1 MLKKFLSTIIFL
13 MLLSFGALKAQGKF
27 CFQGASIKAQ
37 SGLPGLVYQDTALN
51 SPEIIRFSTRPL
63 VSPYQYLV
71 TDTNNII
78 VMVSPSNSI
87 NISGLTAGSYRVW
100 SFSFIGEITAE
111 VGQDASAVQLAAF
124 CSGLSRNFIP
134 FVINSHEPDN
144 GNGDGGN
151 GGDNGMSNGS
161 GPDPDVVISY
171 GSLLEAIERNSL
183 LQILERGVENAGLEA
198 ALAGED
204 PLTVFAPVNNAFAA
218 LDAADLVALFDLPTT
233 ALRTTILNHAVAG
246 SYSAADLFNGQVL
259 TALTGNSLS
268 VMINDE
274 GVFVGGAKVIQTDIG
289 AVNGIVHLVQNIVES
304 IAP

>member
-1 MLKKFLSTIIFL
+1 MSKKFLSTTIFL
-13 MLLSFGALKAQGKF
+13 MLFCIVAADAQGKF
-27 CFQGASIKAQ
+27 CFEGATIKAS
-37 SGLPGLVYQDTALN
+37 SGAPGLVYQDTALG
-51 SPEIIRFSTRPL
+51 SPEIIRFSTRPQ

-78 VMVSPSNSI
+78 VYVSASNSI
-87 NISGLTAGSYRVW
+87 DISSLAAGNYRVW
-100 SFSFIGEITAE
+100 SFSYIGSITAE
-111 VGQDASAVQLAAF
+111 VGQDAGAVQLAAF

-134 FVINSHEPDN
+134 FVINSSEPDN
-144 GNGDGGN
+144 GGGDGGN
-151 GGDNGMSNGS
+151 GGDNGTGNGA

-171 GSLLEAIERNSL
+171 GTVLEAIERNSL
-183 LQILERGVENAGLEA
+183 LQVLERGIENAELEG
-198 ALAGED
+198 ALASEG

-233 ALRTTILNHAVAG
+233 ALRTTILNHVVAG

-259 TALTGNSLS
+259 TTLTGNSLP

-274 GVFVGGAKVIQTDIG
+274 GVFVGGTKVIQTDIG

>member
-1 MLKKFLSTIIFL
+1 MFKKFLSTTFFL
-13 MLLSFGALKAQGKF
+13 MLLSFGAAKAQGKF
-27 CFQGASIKAQ
+27 CFEGATIKAS
-37 SGLPGLVYQDTALN
+37 SGAPGLVYQDTALG
-51 SPEIIRFSTRPL
+51 SPEVIRFSTRPQ

-78 VMVSPSNSI
+78 VYVSASNSI
-87 NISGLTAGSYRVW
+87 DISSLAAGSYRVW
-100 SFSFIGEITAE
+100 SFSYIGSITAE
-111 VGQDASAVQLAAF
+111 VGQEASAVQLAAF

-134 FVINSHEPDN
+134 FVINSSEPNN
-144 GNGDGGN
+144 GSGNGGN
-151 GGDNGMSNGS
+151 GMGNGA

-171 GSLLEAIERNSL
+171 GTVLEAIERNSL
-183 LQILERGVENAGLEA
+183 LQVLERGVENAELEG
-198 ALAGED
+198 ALAGEG

-233 ALRTTILNHAVAG
+233 ALKTTILNHVVAG

-259 TALTGNSLS
+259 TTLTGNSLP

-274 GVFVGGAKVIQTDIG
+274 GVFIGGAKVIRTDIG
-289 AVNGIVHLVQNIVES
+289 AINGIVHLVQNVAES